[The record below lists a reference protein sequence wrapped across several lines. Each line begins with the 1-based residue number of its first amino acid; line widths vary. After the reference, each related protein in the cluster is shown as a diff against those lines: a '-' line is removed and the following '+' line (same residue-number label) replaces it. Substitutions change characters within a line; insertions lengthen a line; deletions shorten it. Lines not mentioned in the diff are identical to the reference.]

1 MNGEMHALSGAYA
14 VDALDELER
23 ARFERHLATC
33 ADCRAEVDSLA
44 LVAADLF
51 TTEMTPPASLRAGVL
66 GRLGSVAQL
75 PPLPVQET
83 SPDAGRPGHEADVP
97 DVADEAPAAQAG
109 DTASDTTD
117 ENGATVT
124 SIDRPGRHTAPRASR
139 WRGLVAAGTAA
150 VLALG
155 AFGVWRSIDGGG
167 QQGSPSVAS
176 QVLDASDATR
186 VEKTLPGG
194 GTATIVRSASVGK
207 AVLVASDLP
216 AVPSDRTYQLWL
228 AKGSA
233 FTSAGLVPG
242 AGNQTVVLEGD
253 ANTATGAGITVEPS
267 GGSTQPTTTPLALYS
282 F

>member
-1 MNGEMHALSGAYA
+1 MHALSGAYA

-23 ARFERHLATC
+23 VRFERHLATC

-97 DVADEAPAAQAG
+97 DVADVDPAAQAG
-109 DTASDTTD
+109 DTASDTT

-124 SIDRPGRHTAPRASR
+124 SIDRPGRRSAPRSSRSSR

-167 QQGSPSVAS
+167 QQGSPNVAS

-228 AKGSA
+228 AKGST

-242 AGNQTVVLEGD
+242 AGDQTVVLEGD

-267 GGSTQPTTTPLALYS
+267 GGSTQPTMNPLALYT

>member
-1 MNGEMHALSGAYA
+1 MNGEIHALSGAYA

-51 TTEMTPPASLRAGVL
+51 TTEMTPPPSLRAGVL

-83 SPDAGRPGHEADVP
+83 SPDAGRPGHEADAP
-97 DVADEAPAAQAG
+97 DVAPTAQAS
-109 DTASDTTD
+109 DPASDTND

-124 SIDRPGRHTAPRASR
+124 SIDRPGRHAAPRPSR

-155 AFGVWRSIDGGG
+155 AFGVWRSLDGGG

-207 AVLVASDLP
+207 AVLVARDLA

-228 AKGSA
+228 AKGSS

-253 ANTATGAGITVEPS
+253 ANTATGAGITVEPA
-267 GGSTQPTTTPLALYS
+267 GGSTQPTTNPLALYT

>member
-1 MNGEMHALSGAYA
+1 MNGEIHALSGAYA

-51 TTEMTPPASLRAGVL
+51 TAEMTPPPSLRAGVL

-83 SPDAGRPGHEADVP
+83 TSDAGQPGDEMDVTSP
-97 DVADEAPAAQAG
+97 AQAG
-109 DTASDTTD
+109 DTAS
-117 ENGATVT
+117 GTVT
-124 SIDRPGRHTAPRASR
+124 PIARPGRHAAPRTNR

-167 QQGSPSVAS
+167 EQGPPSVAS
-176 QVLDASDATR
+176 QVIDASDATR

-228 AKGSA
+228 AKGTA

-242 AGNQTVVLEGD
+242 AGDQTVVLDGD
-253 ANTATGAGITVEPS
+253 ANAATGAGITVEPS
-267 GGSTQPTTTPLALYS
+267 GGSTQPTTKPLALYT